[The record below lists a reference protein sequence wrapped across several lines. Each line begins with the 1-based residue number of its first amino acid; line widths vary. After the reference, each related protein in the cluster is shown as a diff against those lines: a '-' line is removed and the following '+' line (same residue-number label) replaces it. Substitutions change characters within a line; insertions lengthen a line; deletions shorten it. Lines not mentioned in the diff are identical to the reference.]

1 MEDWMRWQ
9 TTVDEKNIEITVH
22 SIENVIRKEDI
33 TVSFIVEHN
42 NIILGESSPIFIKS
56 NCDENLS
63 IHIIDFVV
71 NLQVNLSDKNSLDCL
86 VSTPAL
92 IKAIEHVGYE
102 QEELSI
108 DSKDESKKRSIFS
121 TKTPAPSST
130 ILGVCNVDFIPIILG
145 EEKLTEKSI
154 GTVNFLHI
162 TIESIYNPPES
173 FTENSR
179 YKAGTIAFV
188 ENEVPTNIIFDH
200 GVFTKYRDV
209 ERTKRWNTL
218 RHVENRAQL
227 SKYKLD
233 CDFMDVKNELK
244 KQFDLAKTTC
254 EDVPRIEWNSLHR
267 CILREEGI
275 KAMLNHITIH
285 RYWPFQFEVT
295 EETSV
300 TKSKA
305 SLTPSTQLYQ
315 CYVDLSELLFPG
327 NKSCRIVKQLYKY
340 SPTDIIDKVGLEQNI
355 FVSEPPRKEVKEKD
369 KKSKTSKRTKSNQS
383 EDETVPSTPVTTIG
397 SEEPTVVVIE
407 MELYEPLIPSRVDI
421 DYKHLITELIPEQE
435 RKQHYP
441 YTADL
446 AETQYIHCVQKLAEV
461 LTESYRDFCD
471 ENEGKYISEKKQPK
485 KYCFDPESDELTCF
499 TQYLYKSGVYLT
511 VYNTL
516 KMKVPM
522 LIDQKFELP
531 KNLVDFSKSHD
542 FIVSVYTY
550 LVEQMHVAINTM
562 VEGRF
567 PIDLQDDTDL
577 KKIYFYANEAYELGD
592 IDGAKMYYTKLISS
606 NKSDPYLWTQYAI
619 FLNKIGDRNSAKEC
633 SLEAIKLDRQYA
645 IAHYYSQPMS
655 WVFITRGAISS
666 KSAQTGRT
674 SLPMAKDG
682 ATSNKYPIR
691 WLTVVVTNSNELSRA
706 QLRFKWITRL
716 MVQAIILFKNK
727 EYKEAE
733 VLLKAIVEFHPRF
746 FEGWAVLHLFYIRT
760 EYYPGLDLTLR
771 VAEKCMQDKTRT
783 ITCDQEPLSWT
794 SVHCPSDNV
803 YMSVAT
809 FLLKLNFCEFAG
821 IALAEE
827 MSNSN
832 RSTHILYYMAVE
844 HYLCDRYE
852 DALSHLEEV
861 RCNYGMDYSV
871 SSLMGHCYYKMG
883 NIEKGLECYEFA
895 RMLFDRPDN
904 LHLVEVRLGYHY
916 YGAGDFNRARRIFL
930 HACKFSPSS
939 LTWLGVGICCYELNQ
954 LHEAEVSLTEA
965 NRIDNYNPEI
975 WGYLCLLNMTLER
988 YDEFSQCYAEM
999 IKNNL
1004 KNRKLWLRI
1013 TNLMKALNYAPPR
1026 SVESD
1031 DFVENHSTEQS
1042 EEQFE
1047 N

>member
-1 MEDWMRWQ
+1 MKQHRICSSRLLLFIHPNTFFYRTSFVFLCFPSFRQLNRRDSHVGYRIFEFVKIFSKMEEWMRWQ
-9 TTVDEKNIEITVH
+9 TTVDEKNIEITLH
-22 SIENVIRKEDI
+22 SIENIIRKEDI

-42 NIILGESSPIFIKS
+42 NIILGESNPVFIKR
-56 NCDENLS
+56 NFDEELS

-71 NLQVNLSDKNSLDCL
+71 NLRVNLSDKNSFDSL

-92 IKAIEHVGYE
+92 IKAIEHVGCE
-102 QEELSI
+102 QEELSV
-108 DSKDESKKRSIFS
+108 DSKDESRKRSIFS
-121 TKTPAPSST
+121 TKTPPPIT
-130 ILGVCNVDFIPIILG
+130 KILGICNVDFIPIILG
-145 EEKLTEKSI
+145 EEKLTEKLILETSNFSFDGTSVSWQNLPRLTITISQDLIPFFQSI

-179 YKAGTIAFV
+179 YKAGTIAFI
-188 ENEVPTNIIFDH
+188 EDEVPTNIIFDH

-233 CDFMDVKNELK
+233 CDFMGVKNEFK
-244 KQFDLAKTTC
+244 KQLDLAKMTC
-254 EDVPRIEWNSLHR
+254 EDVPRIEWNSLNR
-267 CILREEGI
+267 CILREGGI
-275 KAMLNHITIH
+275 KAMRNHITIH
-285 RYWPFQFEVT
+285 RYWPFQFEVI
-295 EETSV
+295 EETS
-300 TKSKA
+300 A
-305 SLTPSTQLYQ
+305 SLTPATQLYQ

-340 SPTDIIDKVGLEQNI
+340 SPTDITEKVGLEQNI
-355 FVSEPPRKEVKEKD
+355 FVSEPPRKESKEKD
-369 KKSKTSKRTKSNQS
+369 KRSKTSKHTKSNQS

-407 MELYEPLIPSRVDI
+407 IELYEPLIPCRI
-421 DYKHLITELIPEQE
+421 DADYTHLIAEMIPEQE

-441 YTADL
+441 YTADI
-446 AETQYIHCVQKLAEV
+446 AEAQYIHCVQKLAEV
-461 LTESYRDFCD
+461 LTESY
-471 ENEGKYISEKKQPK
+471 K
-485 KYCFDPESDELTCF
+485 DELTCF

-511 VYNTL
+511 VRNTL

-531 KNLVDFSKSHD
+531 RNLVDFNKSHD
-542 FIVSVYTY
+542 FIVSIYTY
-550 LVEQMHVAINTM
+550 LVEKMHLALNTM

-567 PIDLQDDTDL
+567 LTDLQDDADL
-577 KKIYFYANEAYELGD
+577 KKMYFYANEAYELGD
-592 IDGAKMYYTKLISS
+592 ITGARVYYTKLIAS
-606 NKSDPYLWTQYAI
+606 NKNDPYLWTQYAI
-619 FLNKIGDRNSAKEC
+619 FLNKIGDRDSAKEC

-645 IAHYYSQPMS
+645 IA
-655 WVFITRGAISS
+655 
-666 KSAQTGRT
+666 
-674 SLPMAKDG
+674 L
-682 ATSNKYPIR
+682 
-691 WLTVVVTNSNELSRA
+691 L
-706 QLRFKWITRL
+706 
-716 MVQAIILFKNK
+716 VQAIILFKNR

-733 VLLKAIVEFHPRF
+733 IFLKAIVDFHPRF
-746 FEGWAVLHLFYIRT
+746 FEAWAVLHLFYIRT

-783 ITCDQEPLSWT
+783 IMFDQEPLSWT
-794 SVHCPSDNV
+794 SIHCPPDNV

-827 MSNSN
+827 MSISN
-832 RSTHILYYMAVE
+832 RSTHVLYYMAVE
-844 HYLCDRYE
+844 HYLCGRYE
-852 DALSHLEEV
+852 DALSHLEEI

-883 NIEKGLECYEFA
+883 NIEKGLEYYEFA

-904 LHLVEVRLGYHY
+904 LHLVEIRLGYHY
-916 YGAGDFNRARRIFL
+916 YDAGDFNRARRIFL

-954 LHEAEVSLTEA
+954 LHEAEASLAEA
-965 NRIDNYNPEI
+965 NRIDNHNPEI
-975 WGYLCLLNMTLER
+975 WGYLCLLNLTLER

-1026 SVESD
+1026 SVESN
-1031 DFVENHSTEQS
+1031 DFLEDHSTEQS
-1042 EEQFE
+1042 EEQFK